1 MTIEA
6 TLDLEAVQGGYG
18 GPLEPHSHWNIVSAI
33 QEAPWSRR
41 LSKGSVSHIATT
53 RQLEGAGPIAGPG
66 GFGERQRVSTGVN
79 KTEGQRFSLA
89 RGKMESEPRHWVT
102 VADGDL
108 KTLGGRRTTFLTRRL
123 WKASLVVHWS
133 TEDGWTALE
142 T

>member
-1 MTIEA
+1 LEYRSRLDGVGDVEEA
-6 TLDLEAVQGGYG
+6 R
-18 GPLEPHSHWNIVSAI
+18 
-33 QEAPWSRR
+33 WSRR
-41 LSKGSVSHIATT
+41 LTKGSGSHIATT
-53 RQLEGAGPIAGPG
+53 RQLEGAGHISGPG
-66 GFGERQRVSTGVN
+66 GFGERQRMSTGVN

-102 VADGDL
+102 VAHGDL

-133 TEDGWTALE
+133 TEDGWMALE